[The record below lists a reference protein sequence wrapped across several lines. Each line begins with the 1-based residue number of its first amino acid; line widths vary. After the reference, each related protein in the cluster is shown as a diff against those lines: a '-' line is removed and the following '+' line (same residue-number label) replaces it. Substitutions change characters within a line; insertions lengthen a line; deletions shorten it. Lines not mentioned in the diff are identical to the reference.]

1 MHRQLCAAAAL
12 AVASW
17 SLGGAAS
24 AQSAVPA
31 ADDVGECATVTA
43 SARLYYA
50 GYKHVVTLGNHCP
63 RAVSCE
69 VWTNVDPTPH
79 FTLTAKPGESAEVI
93 TRVGSPSR
101 DVQAGKVCHFAG

>member
-1 MHRQLCAAAAL
+1 MLRQLIAVALLNWAPALPCAAAIATP
-12 AVASW
+12 
-17 SLGGAAS
+17 
-24 AQSAVPA
+24 AQPLTDA
-31 ADDVGECATVTA
+31 VGECASVTA

-50 GYKHVVTLGNHCP
+50 GYNHVVTLANRCQ

-79 FTLTAKPGESAEVI
+79 FTLSAKPGESTETI

-101 DVQAGKVCHFAG
+101 AVQAGKLCRFAG